1 MTTEDKLLGKQVE
14 YPQHYC
20 PAILVAVP
28 RRQNRE
34 IYGIDHP
41 DHLFCGYDSWHAY
54 EASFILDNGIPV
66 AGMLKI
72 TYPASSPSIVES
84 KSLKLYL
91 GSFHMEALGKT
102 LGQAVDRFVATVAAD
117 LSA

>member
-41 DHLFCGYDSWHAY
+41 DRLFCGYDSWHAY
-54 EASFILDNGIPV
+54 EASFILDNG
-66 AGMLKI
+66 
-72 TYPASSPSIVES
+72 SRDVENYLS
-84 KSLKLYL
+84 GFQSLDCRK
-91 GSFHMEALGKT
+91 
-102 LGQAVDRFVATVAAD
+102 
-117 LSA
+117 

>member
-34 IYGIDHP
+34 I
-41 DHLFCGYDSWHAY
+41 
-54 EASFILDNGIPV
+54 
-66 AGMLKI
+66 
-72 TYPASSPSIVES
+72 
-84 KSLKLYL
+84 
-91 GSFHMEALGKT
+91 
-102 LGQAVDRFVATVAAD
+102 
-117 LSA
+117 

>member
-34 IYGIDHP
+34 IYGIDHQTIY
-41 DHLFCGYDSWHAY
+41 F
-54 EASFILDNGIPV
+54 V
-66 AGMLKI
+66 VMTAGMPTK
-72 TYPASSPSIVES
+72 PV
-84 KSLKLYL
+84 
-91 GSFHMEALGKT
+91 
-102 LGQAVDRFVATVAAD
+102 
-117 LSA
+117 LSWIMVYR

>member
-28 RRQNRE
+28 RRLNRE

-41 DHLFCGYDSWHAY
+41 D
-54 EASFILDNGIPV
+54 P
-66 AGMLKI
+66 
-72 TYPASSPSIVES
+72 
-84 KSLKLYL
+84 
-91 GSFHMEALGKT
+91 
-102 LGQAVDRFVATVAAD
+102 D
-117 LSA
+117 LT